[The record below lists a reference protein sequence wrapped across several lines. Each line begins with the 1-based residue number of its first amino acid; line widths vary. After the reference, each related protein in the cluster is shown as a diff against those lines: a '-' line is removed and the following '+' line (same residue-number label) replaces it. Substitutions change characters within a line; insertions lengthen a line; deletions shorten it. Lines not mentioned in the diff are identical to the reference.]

1 MDKSGF
7 MRAVK
12 PQAVRP
18 QASVKAQAQSH
29 AQPQASASASASAP
43 ADDSQDWLDIGGGD
57 RALVHGEQ
65 TAQPV
70 VAYAMDP
77 ADGTVIPVHAHRRGQ
92 MLYAISGVMLVRAAS
107 GSWVVPPGR
116 AVWVPPRTEHEIVMA
131 GDVAMRTVFVEPG
144 LRVGLWES
152 CQVFEVSPLLR
163 ELVIA
168 AVDLPRDY
176 VTGGRDEHLMT
187 LVLDEIER
195 AQPLS
200 LHVPMPAHAGLAALC
215 RALVRDPAQEV
226 SLAGWAGVLHMHP
239 RSLARLFLRETGMNL
254 GEWCRETK
262 LLLSL
267 PRLAAGA
274 SVLEVALEHGYNSPS
289 AFTAAFRRSFG
300 AAPSEYLRGRG

>member
-1 MDKSGF
+1 MDKTKTR
-7 MRAVK
+7 MRA
-12 PQAVRP
+12 
-18 QASVKAQAQSH
+18 ASGNAA
-29 AQPQASASASASAP
+29 AGTAGAPLFTPASPRDRAWAAP
-43 ADDSQDWLDIGGGD
+43 PVADDSQDWLDIGAGD

-65 TAQPV
+65 TVRPV

-77 ADGTVIPVHAHRRGQ
+77 PDGTVIPPHAHRRGQ
-92 MLYAISGVMLVRAAS
+92 MLYAISGVMLVRAAI

-116 AVWVPPRTEHEIVMA
+116 AVWVPPRTRHEIAMA

-144 LRVGLWES
+144 LRPGLWES
-152 CQVFEVSPLLR
+152 CQVFEVGPLLR

-200 LHVPMPAHAGLAALC
+200 LHVPMPAHTGLARLC
-215 RALVRDPAQEV
+215 RGLVRDPAQEV
-226 SLAGWAGVLHMHP
+226 SLAAWARVLHMHP

-300 AAPSEYLRGRG
+300 AAPSAYLRERA

>member
-1 MDKSGF
+1 MLTQ
-7 MRAVK
+7 V
-12 PQAVRP
+12 QAP
-18 QASVKAQAQSH
+18 AQAQAQASV
-29 AQPQASASASASAP
+29 SAAAAALAP
-43 ADDSQDWLDIGGGD
+43 ADDSQDWLDIGAGD
-57 RALVHGEQ
+57 RALVHGER
-65 TAQPV
+65 TVQPV

-77 ADGTVIPVHAHRRGQ
+77 ADGFVIPTHAHRRGQ

-116 AVWVPPRTEHEIVMA
+116 AVWVPPRTQHEIVMA

-144 LRVGLWES
+144 LRAGLWES

-168 AVDLPRDY
+168 AVGLPRDY

-226 SLAGWAGVLHMHP
+226 SLAGWARVLHMHP

-267 PRLAAGA
+267 PRLVAGA

-300 AAPSEYLRGRG
+300 AAPSEYLRGKG

>member
-1 MDKSGF
+1 M
-7 MRAVK
+7 
-12 PQAVRP
+12 
-18 QASVKAQAQSH
+18 
-29 AQPQASASASASAP
+29 
-43 ADDSQDWLDIGGGD
+43 ADDSQDWLDIGGD

-65 TAQPV
+65 TERPV
-70 VAYAMDP
+70 VAYSMDP
-77 ADGTVIPVHAHRRGQ
+77 ADGTVIPAHAHRRGQ
-92 MLYAISGVMLVRAAS
+92 MLYATAGVMLVRAAA

-116 AVWVPPRTEHEIVMA
+116 AVWVPPRTQHEIVMA

-144 LRVGLWES
+144 LRAGLWPT

-168 AVDLPRDY
+168 AVELPRDY
-176 VTGGRDEHLMT
+176 GTGGRAEHLMT

-200 LHVPMPAHAGLAALC
+200 LHVPIPAHAGLAALC
-215 RALVRDPAQEV
+215 RTLVRDPAREA
-226 SLAGWAGVLHMHP
+226 SLAAWAEVLHMHP

-254 GEWCRETK
+254 GVWCRETR

-289 AFTAAFRRSFG
+289 AFTAAFRRTFG
-300 AAPSEYLRGRG
+300 AAPSLYLRRPS